1 MKTIN
6 SDGDIMKLVNISGN
20 LCFLSARSINIEII
34 GIVSKMVSSKKFT
47 FEIRNE
53 NFKKQQINMHN
64 EVTKLQF
71 TNKKIKNIDR

>member
-6 SDGDIMKLVNISGN
+6 SDGDIMKLVSISGI

-34 GIVSKMVSSKKFT
+34 GMVSKMISSKKLT

-53 NFKKQQINMHN
+53 NFKK
-64 EVTKLQF
+64 
-71 TNKKIKNIDR
+71 

>member
-6 SDGDIMKLVNISGN
+6 SDGDIMKLFTISGT
-20 LCFLSARSINIEII
+20 LCLLSARSINIEIV

-53 NFKKQQINMHN
+53 NFKKQ
-64 EVTKLQF
+64 
-71 TNKKIKNIDR
+71 

>member
-6 SDGDIMKLVNISGN
+6 SDGDIMKLVTISGT

-34 GIVSKMVSSKKFT
+34 GIVSKMLSSKKYT

-53 NFKKQQINMHN
+53 NFKKQQINLHN
-64 EVTKLQF
+64 EVTKL
-71 TNKKIKNIDR
+71 